1 MNFKNLA
8 GHNRPIEENDKQIKA
23 ELTRAGIP
31 VLQFD
36 SGIFEVRTT
45 VCGKLILTDFVGAL
59 EDVCS
64 NKVALPRGWC
74 GTFTRAW
81 TYWMV
86 SCRVPLEMAK
96 RIYEHPV
103 GRTDIRVGGHCGC
116 VAPEYPFVEW
126 RCPMNGRKY
135 ATMKDREDIEKF
147 KENHPEMYTKFLL
160 EHEFHDDPETV
171 GARGTVDSY
180 HIDSELGLYV
190 FVQFLRG
197 QL

>member
-8 GHNRPIEENDKQIKA
+8 GRNRPIEENDKQIKA
-23 ELTRAGIP
+23 ELTRAGITAAP
-31 VLQFD
+31 WD
-36 SGIFEVRTT
+36 CENSEVRTT
-45 VCGKLILTDFVGAL
+45 VCGKLIITDFVGAL

-81 TYWMV
+81 TYWMF
-86 SCRVPLEMAK
+86 SGRVPLEMAK

-116 VAPEYPFVEW
+116 IPPAGNYIEW
-126 RCPMNGRKY
+126 RDPETGKKY
-135 ATMKDREDIEKF
+135 ATLSDLAEITKLKDRYPD
-147 KENHPEMYTKFLL
+147 MYTKFMD
-160 EHEFHDDPETV
+160 EHLFQNDPAAF

-180 HIDSELGLYV
+180 HIDTELGLYV